1 MANYTTKTAS
11 LKAIKADIRK
21 VNATAVEAAD
31 VTADGIQVDELKVKI
46 VDETTEEVS
55 YPNIVDLIQTAQE
68 TATEAAGITVGRD
81 LNGDYKN
88 TGVGEVLDSKIKKMN
103 FYGAYVNVVEG
114 EDGEINLYFGENK
127 NPAEYNEVSSLTG
140 TAKYVYSGDY
150 SLTGL
155 TAGNRHSYCNTGG
168 TVTIRANDSA
178 TNDILTIPNKTT
190 TIKVVAYDG
199 STELASAETAAI
211 DGNAK
216 TVTAK
221 SAVVEGKA
229 ALAEAVTIN
238 VTDIVENLPA
248 DASKG
253 LTPGF
258 IRCKIS
264 ATIDNAKLLPNGGTY
279 KVKMTVGNTEKTAAN
294 TVFVYKA
301 ASATPSIDAV
311 SATYTS
317 KGTRTVSGLTYDSGA
332 TINLEVTG
340 IKNTQWMATTNTDR
354 ITISDDDNR
363 LEDIGNLKVENLTA
377 ANGTSK
383 TAANAEFS
391 YTTSKTV
398 SLSHEISK
406 FDVTY
411 TVTPLHPLGGTNG
424 AAKTKSVAGE
434 NYLWN
439 GDQTADASNK
449 AHFRMDS
456 SRLPY
461 AVLTDDDNGNVT
473 GLTIT
478 EDTYNSSTSIADGGA
493 YAQQALV
500 QGEYLKHPD
509 QDDTDRYTASNCT
522 GYRYWTKLISTG
534 TGTGA
539 QTQYKISCPNGG
551 LTKQGVKLWAVC
563 ANTDTVATAGAKSTR
578 INALGADGGCAKSVS
593 DTLITIEI
601 PGGQMTCTPAK
612 AFYLVIQIPAA
623 TPDAKIGAI
632 TVEEVTA

>member
-21 VNATAVEAAD
+21 VNATAVEATD
-31 VTADGIQVDELKVKI
+31 VTADEIQVDELKVKI

-88 TGVGEVLDSKIKKMN
+88 TGAGEVLDSKIKKMN

-127 NPAEYNEVSSLTG
+127 NPAEYNEVSSLSG
-140 TAKYVYSGDY
+140 TAKYVYSGEGY
-150 SLTGL
+150 SMTGL
-155 TAGNRHSYCNTGG
+155 TAGNKHSYCKTGG
-168 TVTIRANDSA
+168 TVTIKANDSA

-216 TVTAK
+216 TVTAT
-221 SAVVEGKA
+221 SAAVEGKA
-229 ALAEAVTIN
+229 ALAGAVTIN
-238 VTDIVENLPA
+238 VTDIVENEAA

-264 ATIDNAKLLPNGGTY
+264 ATIDNAKLLPDGGTY
-279 KVKMTVGNTEKTAAN
+279 KVKMSVGNTEKTAAN

-301 ASATPSIDAV
+301 TSATPSIDAV

-317 KGTRTVSGLTYDSGA
+317 SKTRTVSGLSYDGDA
-332 TINLEVTG
+332 TIKLEVTG
-340 IKNTQWMATTNTDR
+340 IKNTQWMATDDTNR
-354 ITISDDDNR
+354 VTISADDSR
-363 LEDIGNLKVENLTA
+363 LEEIGTLKVENLTA

-398 SLSHEISK
+398 TSSHEISK

-411 TVTPLHPLGGTNG
+411 TVTPLHPLDGTNG
-424 AAKTKSVAGE
+424 AAKTASVAGE

-439 GDQTADASNK
+439 GAQTADTSSIAY
-449 AHFRMDS
+449 FRMDS
-456 SRLPY
+456 TRLPY
-461 AVLTDDDNGNVT
+461 NVLTDSNGNVT
-473 GLTIT
+473 GLDIT
-478 EDTYNSSTSIADGGA
+478 TDTYVSETSLVDGGA

-551 LTKQGVKLWAVC
+551 LTNGGVKLWAVC
-563 ANTDTVATAGAKSTR
+563 ANSDSVAIAGKKVVLL
-578 INALGADGGCAKSVS
+578 NATSANNGVAKSVS
-593 DTLITIEI
+593 DTALSVEI
-601 PGGQMTCTPAK
+601 VGGSMTCTPAK
-612 AFYLVIQIPAA
+612 SFYLVIQIPAA
-623 TPDAKIGAI
+623 TEAAKIGAI
-632 TVEEVTA
+632 TVEAVTA